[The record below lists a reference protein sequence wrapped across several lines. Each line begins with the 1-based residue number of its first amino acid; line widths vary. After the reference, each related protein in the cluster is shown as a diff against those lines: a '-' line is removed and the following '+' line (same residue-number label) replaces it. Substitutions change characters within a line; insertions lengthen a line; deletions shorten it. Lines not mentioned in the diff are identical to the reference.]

1 MTKKSTPD
9 PIGIRT
15 EADFLKLL
23 QELQIH
29 QIELDMQNRELI
41 LASERA
47 EIAATRYAE
56 LYDFAPIAY
65 FTLRRD
71 GEITQINLN
80 GASILGIER
89 SFLKGRL
96 FGNFVERESTPGF
109 KLFLENA
116 FSSYAKETCELILET
131 REGQQ
136 IYLHLTGVVIKNS
149 EQCRVVA
156 LDISERKQ
164 TENYREISRKILKV
178 LNEPG
183 KLKEAIVRV
192 LDILKLQTRVD
203 ACGIRLQEGS
213 DYPYIAQKGFSEDFL
228 MTENS
233 ILGRTKDGGICHDPD
248 GKVSLNCTCGM
259 VITGKV
265 DDDNPFFTPGGS
277 VWTNDSIPFLDLPS
291 DEDPRLN
298 PRNQC
303 IHHGFASVALIPIRT
318 RNRNVGL
325 IQFNSRIKGAFNH
338 IVIEQLEEIASHI
351 GEALMRKADE
361 ELLHESHQILSA
373 FMNSA
378 PFFAFVKEVT
388 PTKSVVL
395 KASENFREMIG
406 IPGSEMIGKN
416 MFDLFPADLAQKMT
430 DNDWTIVA
438 ENKIVEFNESLN
450 GRDYATSK
458 FPIFI
463 GGKHLLAGYSLDVTD
478 RNLLERKLIES
489 EKQYRILVDTA
500 QEGVVVVQGGFFRF
514 VNPRMINTTGYSEE
528 ELLILPFLDIVF
540 DDDKE
545 LAISN
550 YRARMAGNPVADRYQ
565 LRALKKDRSIIWV
578 EISGVQ
584 VEWQG
589 EPAIIYFVID
599 ITDRKRIEEEIQLKT
614 HELQKLN
621 AEKDKYF
628 SIIAHDLRS
637 PFQTLLGISSQSA
650 EELLILP
657 EEKVR
662 KIAVNMRKSA
672 SRLFDLLEN
681 LLEWSQIQRGI
692 ITFKPR
698 LFRAADTFTRIA
710 AMVRLTANKKMI
722 KISLDVPDDLK
733 IYADEQMFE
742 SLIRNFAYN
751 AVKFTPK
758 GGEVNIRAIIMPDN
772 TVHISITDNGIG
784 MSQEML
790 GKLFLMEEQVTRKGT
805 DGEPST
811 GLGLVICRDFIEKH
825 GGELW
830 IESVED
836 KGSTFTFSLPV
847 PVRK

>member
-1 MTKKSTPD
+1 
-9 PIGIRT
+9 
-15 EADFLKLL
+15 
-23 QELQIH
+23 
-29 QIELDMQNRELI
+29 
-41 LASERA
+41 
-47 EIAATRYAE
+47 
-56 LYDFAPIAY
+56 
-65 FTLRRD
+65 
-71 GEITQINLN
+71 
-80 GASILGIER
+80 
-89 SFLKGRL
+89 
-96 FGNFVERESTPGF
+96 
-109 KLFLENA
+109 
-116 FSSYAKETCELILET
+116 
-131 REGQQ
+131 
-136 IYLHLTGVVIKNS
+136 
-149 EQCRVVA
+149 
-156 LDISERKQ
+156 
-164 TENYREISRKILKV
+164 
-178 LNEPG
+178 
-183 KLKEAIVRV
+183 
-192 LDILKLQTRVD
+192 
-203 ACGIRLQEGS
+203 
-213 DYPYIAQKGFSEDFL
+213 
-228 MTENS
+228 
-233 ILGRTKDGGICHDPD
+233 
-248 GKVSLNCTCGM
+248 
-259 VITGKV
+259 
-265 DDDNPFFTPGGS
+265 
-277 VWTNDSIPFLDLPS
+277 
-291 DEDPRLN
+291 
-298 PRNQC
+298 
-303 IHHGFASVALIPIRT
+303 
-318 RNRNVGL
+318 
-325 IQFNSRIKGAFNH
+325 
-338 IVIEQLEEIASHI
+338 
-351 GEALMRKADE
+351 
-361 ELLHESHQILSA
+361 
-373 FMNSA
+373 
-378 PFFAFVKEVT
+378 
-388 PTKSVVL
+388 
-395 KASENFREMIG
+395 
-406 IPGSEMIGKN
+406 
-416 MFDLFPADLAQKMT
+416 
-430 DNDWTIVA
+430 
-438 ENKIVEFNESLN
+438 
-450 GRDYATSK
+450 
-458 FPIFI
+458 
-463 GGKHLLAGYSLDVTD
+463 
-478 RNLLERKLIES
+478 
-489 EKQYRILVDTA
+489 
-500 QEGVVVVQGGFFRF
+500 
-514 VNPRMINTTGYSEE
+514 
-528 ELLILPFLDIVF
+528 
-540 DDDKE
+540 
-545 LAISN
+545 
-550 YRARMAGNPVADRYQ
+550 MAGNPVADRYQ